1 MAVQGGF
8 GLTLQISIA
17 AVYTTITYLLDTDF
31 PEQSKVVEETTPH
44 SASGGYAQH
53 TASGKRELGEFTA
66 TLQWDKADSTHA
78 KVLTVMAANATVNMS
93 IQDPGGAE
101 IIAFAAHVK
110 SIKRM
115 SKQDEAF
122 KAEITFQPS
131 ANPTITP

>member
-8 GLTLQISIA
+8 GVLLKIDVSGLTTVA
-17 AVYTTITYLLDTDF
+17 NLLDTDF
-31 PEQSKVVEETTPH
+31 PEQSKVLEETTSH
-44 SASGGYAQH
+44 SASGGYATY

-78 KVLTVMAANATVNMS
+78 KVMTVMAANATVNMS

-101 IIAFAAHVK
+101 IIAFAAHIK
-110 SIKRM
+110 SVKRM

-122 KAEITFQPS
+122 KAEIVFQPS
-131 ANPTITP
+131 GPPTITP